1 MIVFVPAALAAAI
14 AFFVGAIP
22 FGVLVSRAFY
32 GTDIRQS
39 GSGNIGAANALRTLG
54 KRGALAVLVL
64 DALKGLV
71 PTLVA
76 SLLAGPLAGGCAAV
90 AAVVGHCFSPFLGFK
105 GGKGVATF
113 LGAAVA
119 LWWPAG
125 IVFALV
131 WGIVVLACGYAS
143 AGSMLASIAMAPVLW
158 VGASRIGLAC
168 GILCALVIVVRHRE
182 NVERLRNGTENRFRV
197 LKAQKQQ

>member
-1 MIVFVPAALAAAI
+1 VNAFVPAAIAAVV
-14 AFFVGAIP
+14 AFFVGAVP

-54 KRGALAVLVL
+54 RRGALAVLVL

-71 PTLVA
+71 PTVAA
-76 SLLAGPLAGGCAAV
+76 SLLAGPLAGACAAV

-113 LGAAVA
+113 LGAAIA

-125 IVFALV
+125 IAFGLV
-131 WGIVVLACGYAS
+131 WGVVVLLSGYAS

-158 VGASRIGLAC
+158 AGAGRAGLAC
-168 GILCALVIVVRHRE
+168 GLLCALVIVVRHRD
-182 NVERLRNGTENRFRV
+182 NLERLRNGTENRFRMM
-197 LKAQKQQ
+197 KAQKQQ

>member
-1 MIVFVPAALAAAI
+1 MNAFVPAAIAAVV
-14 AFFVGAIP
+14 AFFVGAVP

-54 KRGALAVLVL
+54 RRGALAVLVL

-71 PTLVA
+71 PTVAA
-76 SLLAGPLAGGCAAV
+76 SLLAGPLAGACAAV

-113 LGAAVA
+113 LGAAIA

-125 IVFALV
+125 IAFGLV
-131 WGIVVLACGYAS
+131 WGVVVLLSGYAS

-158 VGASRIGLAC
+158 AGAGRAGLAC
-168 GILCALVIVVRHRE
+168 GLLCALVIVVRHRD
-182 NVERLRNGTENRFRV
+182 NLERLRNGTENRFRMM
-197 LKAQKQQ
+197 KAQKQQ